1 MPFTPPNTSATIADK
16 VCFVFPQFSTPMFA
30 TTDLCDAHEP
40 KLADGTLRVLATN
53 FRQYGK
59 HVMFAGSVKTLK
71 VFEDNSL
78 VRRAVESAGNGRVLV
93 VDGGASLR
101 CALLGGNLGK
111 LAEQNGWAGVV
122 LNAPIRDADE
132 IDGCA
137 IGVRALGTCPVKSK
151 KTGAGNFDVTLAFGG
166 VVIKPGDW
174 CYADRDGV
182 LFSDLE
188 LL

>member
-1 MPFTPPNTSATIADK
+1 MH
-16 VCFVFPQFSTPMFA
+16 A
-30 TTDLCDAHEP
+30 TTDLCDAHEH
-40 KLADGTLRVLATN
+40 KLADGTLRVLAAN
-53 FRQYGK
+53 FRRYGK
-59 HVMFAGSVKTLK
+59 RTTFNGVVKTLK
-71 VFEDNSL
+71 VFEDNAL
-78 VRRAVESAGNGRVLV
+78 VRTAVESAGDGRVLV
-93 VDGGASLR
+93 VDGGASPG

-111 LAEQNGWAGVV
+111 LAEKNGWAGVV

-151 KTGAGNFDVTLAFGG
+151 KTGAGNFDVPLLFGG
-166 VVIKPGDW
+166 VTIKPGDW

-188 LL
+188 LA

>member
-1 MPFTPPNTSATIADK
+1 MP
-16 VCFVFPQFSTPMFA
+16 A
-30 TTDLCDAHEP
+30 TTDLCDTNQAR
-40 KLADGTLRVLATN
+40 LTDGTLRVLAAN
-53 FRQYGK
+53 FHHYGK
-59 HVMFAGSVKTLK
+59 HLAFSGPVKTLK

-78 VRRAVESAGNGRVLV
+78 VRSAVESAGDGRVLV

-101 CALLGGNLGK
+101 CALLGGNLGQ
-111 LAEQNGWAGVV
+111 LAEKNGWAGVV

-151 KTGAGNFDVTLAFGG
+151 KTGAGNFDVPLAFGG
-166 VVIKPGDW
+166 VTIKPGDW

-188 LL
+188 LA

>member
-1 MPFTPPNTSATIADK
+1 MARPVMLYPSD
-16 VCFVFPQFSTPMFA
+16 FPRNSMLA
-30 TTDLCDAHEP
+30 TTDLCDAHEH
-40 KLADGTLRVLATN
+40 KLADGTLRVLAAN
-53 FRQYGK
+53 FRRYGK
-59 HVMFAGSVKTLK
+59 HVVFSGPVRTLK

-78 VRRAVESAGNGRVLV
+78 VRSAVESAGNGQVLV

-132 IDGCA
+132 IDACA
-137 IGVRALGTCPVKSK
+137 IGVRALGTCPVKSR
-151 KTGAGNFDVTLAFGG
+151 KTGAGTVEVPLAFGG
-166 VVIKPGDW
+166 VTIQQGDW

-182 LFSDLE
+182 LFSNLE

>member
-1 MPFTPPNTSATIADK
+1 MPFAAHATCVPATDK
-16 VCFVFPQFSTPMFA
+16 VCFAFPQFSMPMFA
-30 TTDLCDAHEP
+30 TTDLCDANEP
-40 KLADGTLRVLATN
+40 KLGDGSLRVLAAT
-53 FRQYGK
+53 FLCYGEQTK
-59 HVMFAGSVKTLK
+59 FTGPVKTLR
-71 VFEDNSL
+71 VFEDNAL
-78 VRRAVESAGNGRVLV
+78 VRSAVESAGRGQVLI

-111 LAEQNGWAGVV
+111 LAEENGWAGVV

-132 IDGCA
+132 IDACA

-151 KTGAGNFDVTLAFGG
+151 KTGAGNFDVPLAFGG
-166 VVIKPGDW
+166 VTIKPGDW

>member
-1 MPFTPPNTSATIADK
+1 MT
-16 VCFVFPQFSTPMFA
+16 A
-30 TTDLCDAHEP
+30 TTDLCDANEP
-40 KLADGTLRVLATN
+40 RLADGTLRVLAAN
-53 FRQYGK
+53 FTRYGK
-59 HVMFAGSVKTLK
+59 HTVFCGPVKTLK

-78 VRRAVESAGNGRVLV
+78 VRTAVDSAGDGRVLV
-93 VDGGASLR
+93 VDGNASMR

-111 LAEQNGWAGVV
+111 LAEKNGWAGVV

-132 IDGCA
+132 IDDCA

-151 KTGAGNFDVTLAFGG
+151 KTGAGNFDVPLAFGG
-166 VVIKPGDW
+166 VTIKPGDW

-182 LFSDLE
+182 LFSDTE

>member
-1 MPFTPPNTSATIADK
+1 MLYPFP
-16 VCFVFPQFSTPMFA
+16 FSTSTMLA
-30 TTDLCDAHEP
+30 TTDLCDTNEAR
-40 KLADGTLRVLATN
+40 LTDGTLRVLAAN
-53 FRQYGK
+53 FHHYGK
-59 HVMFAGSVKTLK
+59 HLAFSGRVKTLK

-78 VRRAVESAGNGRVLV
+78 VRSAVESAGDGRVLV

-111 LAEQNGWAGVV
+111 LAEKNGWAGVV

-151 KTGAGNFDVTLAFGG
+151 KTGAGNFDVPLAFGG
-166 VVIKPGDW
+166 VTIKPGDW

-188 LL
+188 LA

>member
-1 MPFTPPNTSATIADK
+1 MLIQLPTPFKTMP
-16 VCFVFPQFSTPMFA
+16 A

-40 KLADGTLRVLATN
+40 KLADGTLRVLAAN
-53 FRQYGK
+53 FFRYGK
-59 HVMFAGSVKTLK
+59 HTTFSGPVKTLK

-78 VRRAVESAGNGRVLV
+78 VRAALESVGLGQVLV

-111 LAEQNGWAGVV
+111 LAEQNGWTGVV

-132 IDGCA
+132 IDACA
-137 IGVRALGTCPVKSK
+137 IGVRALGSCPVKSR
-151 KTGAGNFDVTLAFGG
+151 KTGAGAFDVPLAFGG
-166 VVIKPGDW
+166 VVIKPGNW

-182 LFSDLE
+182 LFSDTE
-188 LL
+188 LK

>member
-1 MPFTPPNTSATIADK
+1 MP
-16 VCFVFPQFSTPMFA
+16 A
-30 TTDLCDAHEP
+30 TTDLCDAHES
-40 KLADGTLRVLATN
+40 KLADGTLRVLAAH
-53 FRQYGK
+53 FQRYGK
-59 HVMFAGSVKTLK
+59 HTMFAGPVRTLK

-78 VRRAVESAGNGRVLV
+78 VRSAVESAGQGQVLV
-93 VDGGASLR
+93 VDGAGSLR

-122 LNAPIRDADE
+122 INAPIRDADE

-137 IGVRALGTCPVKSK
+137 IGVRALGSCPVKSK
-151 KTGAGNFDVTLAFGG
+151 KGGTGNFDGPLAFGG
-166 VVIKPGDW
+166 VTIKPGDW

>member
-1 MPFTPPNTSATIADK
+1 MR
-16 VCFVFPQFSTPMFA
+16 A
-30 TTDLCDAHEP
+30 TTDLCDANEP
-40 KLADGTLRVLATN
+40 KLASGTLRVLAAN
-53 FRQYGK
+53 FHRYGK
-59 HVMFAGSVKTLK
+59 HTTFAGPVKTLK

-78 VRRAVESAGNGRVLV
+78 VRSAVESAGNGRVLV
-93 VDGGASLR
+93 IDGAASLR
-101 CALLGGNLGK
+101 CALLGGNLGQI
-111 LAEQNGWAGVV
+111 AEKSGWVGVV

-132 IDGCA
+132 IDACA

-151 KTGAGNFDVTLAFGG
+151 KAGAGTFDLPLAFGG
-166 VVIKPGDW
+166 VTIKPGDW